1 MHIQIAVPGRTVAND
16 LKRNPHCEDAF
27 VKEMANMR
35 RRIGRCRH
43 AQTHCEDTSEGAD
56 ALQMHCEDA
65 LGGAVALRKRI
76 SEAKAKTHCEDELGS
91 EDGFRR
97 HIARLDAL
105 RTRIYDIT
113 PTSIMRGQLH
123 IHDSNI

>member
-65 LGGAVALRKRI
+65 LGGAVALRRRI
-76 SEAKAKTHCEDELGS
+76 SEDTLRRRVGVAKTAS
-91 EDGFRR
+91 EDT
-97 HIARLDAL
+97 L
-105 RTRIYDIT
+105 R
-113 PTSIMRGQLH
+113 G
-123 IHDSNI
+123 

>member
-65 LGGAVALRKRI
+65 LVKRKRRHI
-76 SEAKAKTHCEDELGS
+76 AKTSWGS